1 MTFLLSRRIVFYVA
15 PRIED
20 KIMVKDWK
28 ELDKIELR
36 KWLIGVL
43 AERPVELKFEKKDG
57 SIREMNATL
66 KEDMVI
72 AYEKK
77 TEKDKVVNE
86 EILPVFDIDKQE
98 WRSFRLD
105 SLKEIKFSL

>member
-1 MTFLLSRRIVFYVA
+1 
-15 PRIED
+15 
-20 KIMVKDWK
+20 MVKDWK
-28 ELDKIELR
+28 ELDKVELR
-36 KWLIGVL
+36 KWLIGLL

-57 SIREMNATL
+57 SIRDMTATL

-77 TEKDKVVNE
+77 TDKEKVVNE
-86 EILPVFDIDKQE
+86 EVLPVFDVAKQE

-105 SLKEIKFSL
+105 SLREIRFSL

>member
-1 MTFLLSRRIVFYVA
+1 
-15 PRIED
+15 
-20 KIMVKDWK
+20 
-28 ELDKIELR
+28 
-36 KWLIGVL
+36 
-43 AERPVELKFEKKDG
+43 
-57 SIREMNATL
+57 MNATL

-77 TEKDKVVNE
+77 TEKEKVVNE

>member
-1 MTFLLSRRIVFYVA
+1 
-15 PRIED
+15 
-20 KIMVKDWK
+20 MVNDWSKLEKD
-28 ELDKIELR
+28 ELR

-43 AERPVELKFEKKDG
+43 KEHPVELKFEKKDG

-77 TEKDKVVNE
+77 TEKEKVVNE
-86 EILPVFDIDKQE
+86 EVLPVFDIDKQE

-105 SLKEIKFSL
+105 SIKEIKFDL

>member
-1 MTFLLSRRIVFYVA
+1 
-15 PRIED
+15 
-20 KIMVKDWK
+20 MVKDWN

-36 KWLIGVL
+36 KWLIGLL
-43 AERPVELKFEKKDG
+43 AERSVELKFEKKDG
-57 SIREMNATL
+57 SIRDMTATL

-77 TEKDKVVNE
+77 TEKEKVVNE
-86 EILPVFDIDKQE
+86 EVLPVFDVIKQE

-105 SLKEIKFSL
+105 SLKEVKFSLGD

>member
-1 MTFLLSRRIVFYVA
+1 
-15 PRIED
+15 
-20 KIMVKDWK
+20 MVKDWK
-28 ELDKIELR
+28 ELDKVELR
-36 KWLIGVL
+36 KWLIGLL

-57 SIREMNATL
+57 SIRDMTATL

-77 TEKDKVVNE
+77 TDKEKVVNE
-86 EILPVFDIDKQE
+86 EVLPVFDVAKQE

>member
-1 MTFLLSRRIVFYVA
+1 
-15 PRIED
+15 
-20 KIMVKDWK
+20 MVKDWK